1 MKLVKEAQVYVRVL
15 LRFYIITDVFY
26 LRATINTQAVFVI
39 TDSFTLNNLFL
50 FIEMLNTYKKSYVP
64 FGLNI

>member
-1 MKLVKEAQVYVRVL
+1 VKLVKEAQVYVRVL